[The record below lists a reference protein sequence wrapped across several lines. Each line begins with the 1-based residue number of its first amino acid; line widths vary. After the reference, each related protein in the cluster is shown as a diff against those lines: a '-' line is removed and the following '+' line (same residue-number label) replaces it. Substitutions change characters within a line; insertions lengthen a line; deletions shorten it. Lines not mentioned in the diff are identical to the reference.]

1 MAVDLLALCLG
12 TLAACGGA
20 LVIGYRAQRRAP
32 RRDVLD
38 LLPPPDVTVWT
49 GEGWTEQDGA
59 RFRHPSTQ
67 CLLRREAGE

>member
-1 MAVDLLALCLG
+1 MLFNTICYKIGKV
-12 TLAACGGA
+12 A
-20 LVIGYRAQRRAP
+20 LVCRERVRRAP

-49 GEGWTEQDGA
+49 GEGWTEQDGS

-67 CLLRREAGE
+67 GLLRREAGE